1 MFCNR
6 MKAEGSRSAC
16 VILVLS
22 WVFEDDEKTRQILK
36 SSILESSARMD
47 GETVRTLLTPSQAI
61 TL

>member
-22 WVFEDDEKTRQILK
+22 WVFEDGGDLQDSWFLC
-36 SSILESSARMD
+36 
-47 GETVRTLLTPSQAI
+47 VH
-61 TL
+61 